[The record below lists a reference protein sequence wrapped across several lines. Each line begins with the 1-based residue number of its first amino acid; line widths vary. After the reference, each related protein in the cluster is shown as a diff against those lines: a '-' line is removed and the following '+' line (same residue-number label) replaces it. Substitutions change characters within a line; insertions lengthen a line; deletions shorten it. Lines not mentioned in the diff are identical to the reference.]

1 MLLARRGYRVLVV
14 DQATFPSE
22 RIATHMVWPPG
33 AAALR
38 RWGIWDEVAAGNPA
52 LCRTSLSTFPGAV
65 LRTPWHTVDGVD
77 FTFNM
82 RRIKLDD
89 ILVRAARTAGAEVRE
104 GVQVEDLLFD
114 DERVVGILGREVRT
128 GVRVEE
134 RARIVVG
141 ADGRNTVVGRKVR
154 ATTYDDTPP
163 LTASYLM
170 YVEDF
175 PIDRD
180 VDEVHTRPP
189 REYVLL
195 PTDDGLT
202 VVNVVIARHLLDE
215 FRRDVTAS
223 FYAAYDLEPELG
235 PRLRASR
242 PVSRVMGVI
251 DLPNFYRRPYGD
263 GWALVGDA
271 GHHRDPIR
279 AQGMHSAFLDAESLA
294 AAIDGGFSGP
304 DDPITRLRAYE
315 EERNTRTATQYRV
328 CLSAARFELP
338 SEEDWAALQ
347 AIFRDHAAAA
357 AEFRGI
363 TCGSMRPKD
372 FYARWAPRSNE
383 GSPAA

>member
-1 MLLARRGYRVLVV
+1 MLLAREGHRVLVV
-14 DQATFPSE
+14 DQTTFPSE

-38 RWGIWDEVAAGNPA
+38 RWGIWGDVLAGNPA
-52 LCRTSLSTFPGAV
+52 LCRTSLSAFPGAV

-89 ILVRAARTAGAEVRE
+89 ILVGAARAAGAEVRE

-114 DERVVGILGREVRT
+114 DGRVVGIRGHEVRT

-141 ADGRNTVVGRKVR
+141 ADGRNTLIGRKAG

-170 YVEDF
+170 YVADF

-215 FRRDVTAS
+215 FRRDATAS
-223 FYAAYDLEPELG
+223 FHAAYDLEPELG
-235 PRLRASR
+235 ARLRASH

-251 DLPNFYRRPYGD
+251 DLPNFYRRSYGE

-279 AQGMHSAFLDAESLA
+279 AQGMHQAFLDAERLA
-294 AAIDGGFSGP
+294 GAINAGFSGRR
-304 DDPITRLRAYE
+304 DLAEELRAYE
-315 EERNTRTATQYRV
+315 EERNARTATQYRV
-328 CLSAARFELP
+328 CLAAARFELP
-338 SEEDWAALQ
+338 SAQEWAALE
-347 AIFRDHAAAA
+347 AIIGDNPIAA

-372 FYARWAPRSNE
+372 FYARWAPRSNDNR
-383 GSPAA
+383 PAT